1 MKGWLPMANVPID
14 QLAAEILKAVKEYT
28 DDVAEAVEKKVDE
41 VADLV
46 LEEVKRTAPKRT
58 GKYRRG
64 FVKTNR
70 DEPGRVRRFVWNR
83 RRYML
88 VHLLEFGHAKRGGG
102 RVAARPHLRPAYDK
116 YVPKLLEE
124 IKRIIR
130 NGGGHDAG

>member
-1 MKGWLPMANVPID
+1 MANIPID
-14 QLAAEILKAVKEYT
+14 RLAAEITKAMQEYT
-28 DDVAEAVEKKVDE
+28 EDVSEAIEQKVDE
-41 VADLV
+41 IADQV

-102 RVAARPHLRPAYDK
+102 RVAARPHLRPAFDK
-116 YVPKLLEE
+116 YAPKLEE
-124 IKRIIR
+124 RIKQIIR
-130 NGGGHDAG
+130 NGG